1 MVEHR
6 GFEPLASTMRM
17 SRATNCANA
26 PGMLFAA
33 QAVLANHP
41 RTTGNSIAHQA
52 QRCKRFFS
60 PQGIFLPA
68 TGDGCVLR
76 FPPLGCC
83 MLSPSWQH
91 HDLRLSYVPQH
102 EACRAIL
109 RCRTRPSP
117 SRQHHDLRH
126 PYGMPEKALSC
137 LLWHKVYF
145 RHRPGSAEP
154 FSTPATRITKHAALF
169 SGTGRAPVT
178 APAVPWPSGGPA
190 GCPTVPRPAASWA
203 YRPVP
208 PGLWR
213 SSGDPAAGR

>member
-83 MLSPSWQH
+83 MLSPSW
-91 HDLRLSYVPQH
+91 
-102 EACRAIL
+102 
-109 RCRTRPSP
+109 
-117 SRQHHDLRH
+117 QHHDLRH